1 MNQTDLIILAVYLIS
16 IANVIYRAVDSLEE
30 QTIIRFDKA
39 ALAQEL
45 SEQRIADTPL
55 SQFLDIN
62 FSFKGRYNFSDQP
75 ATVTGIIQNKSAT
88 ATIAIDWDSSSM
100 TNFAGKVR
108 RVIHLIPDLTPDS
121 LSEPQIKSTIPPGR
135 SLQAVLTP
143 EDLVKPNAD
152 RTTLVAK
159 GAIIDLAQVEK
170 ANAGQFALFSERQ
183 ASLKFTARLLF
194 QIVNIADG
202 AKREYWA
209 YVPCQFIIEKASL
222 MEYFPWL
229 PD

>member
-16 IANVIYRAVDSLEE
+16 IAYVVYRAIDSLEE
-30 QTIIRFDKA
+30 QTIVQFDRA
-39 ALAQEL
+39 ALTQVL
-45 SEQRIADTPL
+45 SEENIADVPL
-55 SQFLDIN
+55 NQFIDIN
-62 FSFKGRYNFSDQP
+62 FSFKGRYGFSSQP
-75 ATVTGIIQNKSAT
+75 ATVTGVFQNKSAT
-88 ATIAIDWDSSSM
+88 ATIAIDWDSSSI

-121 LSEPQIKSTIPPGR
+121 LSEPQIKSIIPPGR
-135 SLQAVLTP
+135 SLQAVLAP
-143 EDLVKPNAD
+143 EDLVKPNDD

-159 GAIIDLAQVEK
+159 GAIVDLKQVEK
-170 ANAGQFALFSERQ
+170 ADAGRFAQFSEREATLQ
-183 ASLKFTARLLF
+183 FTMRLLF
-194 QIVNIADG
+194 QIVNITDG

-209 YVPCQFIIEKASL
+209 YVPCTFIIEKASL

>member
-1 MNQTDLIILAVYLIS
+1 MNQTDLIILTVYLIS
-16 IANVIYRAVDSLEE
+16 ITYVIYQAINSLEA
-30 QTIIRFDKA
+30 QTIIKFEKG
-39 ALAQEL
+39 ALTQVL
-45 SEQRIADTPL
+45 SEETIADQPL

-62 FSFKGRYNFSDQP
+62 FSFKGRYGFSSQP
-75 ATVTGIIQNKSAT
+75 ATITGVIANKSAT
-88 ATIAIDWDSSSM
+88 ATIAIDWDSSSI

-135 SLQAVLTP
+135 SLQATLAP
-143 EDLVKPNAD
+143 EDLVKPNDD

-159 GAIIDLAQVEK
+159 GAIVDLGQVEK
-170 ANAGQFALFSERQ
+170 ADAGRFALFNEREANLQ
-183 ASLKFTARLLF
+183 FTLRLLF
-194 QIVNIADG
+194 QIINIADG

-209 YVPCQFIIEKASL
+209 YVPCLFTIEKASL